1 MFLVYP
7 PNTPQ
12 MKLFFTTSVTCLFFL
27 LLPGIAQPISLSA
40 SGSLRAVLVYPNPFN
55 DTFTVESTDK
65 NLNIDLFTLGGQRL
79 PVTLYRHHRGERV
92 LYQTGRELSRGL
104 YLVRLQA
111 GAEVMYYKLMKT
123 N

>member
-1 MFLVYP
+1 MIGFT
-7 PNTPQ
+7 PNTPR
-12 MKLFFTTSVTCLFFL
+12 MKLIFTTTVTCFFL
-27 LLPGIAQPISLSA
+27 LLLPGAAQPVPVSTS
-40 SGSLRAVLVYPNPFN
+40 SYLREVLVYPNPFH

-79 PVTLYRHHRGERV
+79 PVTLYRHHQGERV

-111 GAEVMYYKLMKT
+111 GHEVMYYKLMKT